1 MANSVVQLG
10 NDEFSR
16 AFLRPSHINVREKRV
31 SLAPFSLLK
40 HARNMDE
47 TEISQLF
54 ISAVNRHHLIPGSV
68 LVQNAH
74 KLSCSAAEGAQRGIS
89 ASIIRSLHVPRRG
102 QAHWADQR
110 VPVYFFPRV
119 PDADP
124 FAGAEKKNE
133 NTEAGRE
140 RKRRL
145 EQMSEAAERLFS
157 AQHRVFLFMIVIFGR
172 KFRLIRWDRAGM
184 IATPPTDYYE
194 QPGILCDYLR
204 RLSLFDDASLGF
216 DPTATRVLSRDPDFL
231 RMDVAATLNNQD
243 LDHFECHAEEGEV
256 GGPHVFRYVRS
267 MFRDSLSSDWPR
279 YRLQVPDGDSMR
291 DYLVGKPVVHGSNVF
306 GRGMRGY
313 VAFDCRTSCFVW
325 LKDVW
330 RPPEMVA
337 EREGDVLRE
346 LNEAGI
352 ENVPTLVC
360 HGDVGDQATVT
371 DLWWSRGHATSP
383 TSPDYSSSSA
393 SSSAS
398 SSSSSSSRSPASSTG
413 RKRKRASRLR
423 SDDGVSRFKSRQ
435 APCPLRCHTHYR
447 VIVKEIALPLKN
459 FQRGK
464 QLTSIVLDCLRAHHQ
479 AATNPA
485 TMRLHRDISGEN
497 ILIYPRVRQDKD
509 GRGHSIVWTGLLID
523 WELSKHRDSE
533 DVPKSLAG
541 GRLGTREFMSVNL
554 SGNLR
559 DPVKISDELESFFH
573 VLVYYSVR
581 YLRSN
586 CNSPKPWLDNY
597 FYFRGFPHDY
607 NDSLK
612 SIAINNHGYL
622 STLVPG
628 GPLIFDS
635 PIDQLLGTLI
645 KSFRAHYKIMY
656 YKARNRS
663 LTPSSSSSS
672 SAGTESQKAARATL
686 RAAIAAHAMA
696 PMIDLDHNPV
706 FAEYMAN
713 LTPNITPDNTPTEED
728 QLLAS
733 RVVDHSFALDFFAKL
748 LCRNDWKEGD
758 RIPPRPTSPPP
769 VPEPVIELESEEPAP
784 PAKRRRKTSPKEKA
798 GAAPPIRVDTAVRR
812 TRSQTR
818 AAAVQKASARRRR
831 T

>member
-1 MANSVVQLG
+1 MTPLLVQLG

-54 ISAVNRHHLIPGSV
+54 ISAVNSHHLIPGSM

-74 KLSCSAAEGAQRGIS
+74 GL

-145 EQMSEAAERLFS
+145 EQMSEAVERLFS
-157 AQHRVFLFMIVIFGR
+157 AQHRVFLFTIVIFGR

-184 IATPPTDYYE
+184 IATPPTDYYG

-204 RLSLFDDASLGF
+204 RLSLFDDAFLGF

-243 LDHFECHAEEGEV
+243 LDHFECYAEEGEV

-291 DYLVGKPVVHGSNVF
+291 DYLVGKPVVQGSNVF

-313 VAFDCRTSCFVW
+313 VAFDCQTGCFVW

-330 RPPEMVA
+330 RPSEMIA

-352 ENVPTLVC
+352 ENVPTLIC

-371 DLWWSRGHATSP
+371 DLWWSRGHTTSP
-383 TSPDYSSSSA
+383 TSPSSSA
-393 SSSAS
+393 ST
-398 SSSSSSSRSPASSTG
+398 SPSSTG
-413 RKRKRASRLR
+413 RKRKRAARLH
-423 SDDGVSRFKSRQ
+423 SDNGVSRFRSRQ
-435 APCPLRCHTHYR
+435 APSANADPPCPLRRHTHYR

-464 QLTSIVLDCLRAHHQ
+464 QLASIVLDCLRAHHQ

-485 TMRLHRDISGEN
+485 TMRLHGDISGDN
-497 ILIYPRVRQDKD
+497 ILIYPMVRQEKD
-509 GRGHSIVWTGLLID
+509 GRGYSIVWTGLLID

-533 DVPKSLAG
+533 DVPTSE
-541 GRLGTREFMSVNL
+541 GRMGTHEFMSVNL
-554 SGNLR
+554 LGNLH

-573 VLVYYSVR
+573 VLVYCSVR

-586 CNSPKPWLDNY
+586 CTSPNSWLDNY
-597 FYFRGFPHDY
+597 FYFCGFPNAY
-607 NDSLK
+607 TGALK
-612 SIAINNHGYL
+612 SVAIKQHGYL
-622 STLVPG
+622 STLVPE
-628 GPLIFDS
+628 GPLLFDS
-635 PIDQLLGTLI
+635 PMDQLLGTLI

-656 YKARNRS
+656 HQALNAP
-663 LTPSSSSSS
+663 TPSFASSSSS
-672 SAGTESQKAARATL
+672 GTESQKAARA
-686 RAAIAAHAMA
+686 AALAIFAVESMV
-696 PMIDLDHNPV
+696 PV
-706 FAEYMAN
+706 TVLEDDPEFAEYEAN
-713 LTPNITPDNTPTEED
+713 KQPIVLPDKTPTEED
-728 QLLAS
+728 RQLAS
-733 RVVDHSFALDFFAKL
+733 RVADHSFALDFVSQL
-748 LCRNDWKEGD
+748 LHRNDWPDDD
-758 RIPPRPTSPPP
+758 RIPQRPAPPP
-769 VPEPVIELESEEPAP
+769 PAHEPDVEPDVEEPAP
-784 PAKRRRKTSPKEKA
+784 PTKRRRTTGPKEKTASPTRA
-798 GAAPPIRVDTAVRR
+798 GTEVRR
-812 TRSQTR
+812 TRSRTR
-818 AAAVQKASARRRR
+818 AAAAAAAAQKGPIRRRK